1 MAYNVVIAAD
11 FGVANTGKTVHGK
24 LFGADGSQVG
34 STITAGFVE
43 AVAGLYIYVLSAP
56 DGQEGVFVAYDSANA
71 ALRRSV
77 VIAPRETE
85 NSDVKSSTLA
95 TPGNVSDTQT
105 AITNAIAA
113 LNNLSQSQAQTA
125 AAAALVAY
133 DPPTKVEL
141 DTAQTAII
149 DAVPTAAETADI
161 VLSRGMAHI
170 DLAAEENSIYELI
183 QAIFQSSTVTGE
195 WVIKKTDGVTT
206 FNTRTLTT
214 DPNALPITG
223 VA

>member
-1 MAYNVVIAAD
+1 
-11 FGVANTGKTVHGK
+11 
-24 LFGADGSQVG
+24 
-34 STITAGFVE
+34 
-43 AVAGLYIYVLSAP
+43 
-56 DGQEGVFVAYDSANA
+56 
-71 ALRRSV
+71 
-77 VIAPRETE
+77 
-85 NSDVKSSTLA
+85 
-95 TPGNVSDTQT
+95 
-105 AITNAIAA
+105 
-113 LNNLSQSQAQTA
+113 
-125 AAAALVAY
+125 VAY